1 MPNLTAAISTLFLTV
16 VLSVC
21 GLLAPISPA
30 TAAPEAPAGYDD
42 TLMAAI
48 TDIQQ
53 FWAGEFPRVYGEPYQ
68 PIPESRII
76 AAAPG
81 VTIPQCAGETQVY
94 RDVVGNAFY
103 CFGKNFIA
111 FDNKK
116 R

>member
-1 MPNLTAAISTLFLTV
+1 
-16 VLSVC
+16 
-21 GLLAPISPA
+21 
-30 TAAPEAPAGYDD
+30 
-42 TLMAAI
+42 MAAI

-68 PIPESRII
+68 PIPENRII

-103 CFGKNFIA
+103 CFGKILSLLTTKSFSLILIVITA
-111 FDNKK
+111 P
-116 R
+116 

>member
-1 MPNLTAAISTLFLTV
+1 
-16 VLSVC
+16 
-21 GLLAPISPA
+21 
-30 TAAPEAPAGYDD
+30 
-42 TLMAAI
+42 MAAI

-116 R
+116 FFPDTYRD